1 MFLPML
7 GAALMLVGQPGT
19 VPPPAEALPP
29 DPVHAILLSA
39 QRPEEPNTWDLV
51 AGLIDRWRS
60 SGEAGRDFHDAALN
74 RPLDDAAHARI
85 AAFEAAADPTIAD
98 ALRSLSSSRHCLAP
112 AGTPRGLDART
123 DASSALLFHAYIAIA
138 GFRRG
143 DPEGLEEALAL
154 ARHCALQGSFSDLYA
169 AGIILE
175 IALRAA
181 QDSARNGRSAP
192 DLISLGH
199 AAERQ
204 RIEAPR
210 SLWLDAELALTHQTI
225 DRLIAADRPVPDAPP
240 AELAA
245 FEAALGDPARI
256 HDAAELIFDAAQRRE
271 FPPHPALPAVAA
283 DILGASM
290 NDAAHLGGHI
300 DRVQALSEGMRAALV
315 LAAFRL
321 ERRDMPRRL
330 EDLLGEFIDRMPI
343 DPATG
348 AALVYRAPPEG
359 PILYSVGSDGRD
371 DGGRM
376 DPDVPRR
383 AFTPAGV
390 GYDYII
396 FR

>member
-1 MFLPML
+1 ML
-7 GAALMLVGQPGT
+7 ATALLLVGQPGAA
-19 VPPPAEALPP
+19 PPPAAASHA

-39 QRPEEPNTWDLV
+39 QRPEEPNTWGLV
-51 AGLIDRWRS
+51 AGLVRRWR
-60 SGEAGRDFHDAALN
+60 AGADVARDFHDAALD
-74 RPLDDAAHARI
+74 RPLDDAARERMATF
-85 AAFEAAADPTIAD
+85 AASGDDAAGLAFSRLVT
-98 ALRSLSSSRHCLAP
+98 SRHCLAP
-112 AGTPRGLDART
+112 PGTPRGLDANT
-123 DASSALLFHAYIAIA
+123 DANSAILFHAYSAIA
-138 GFRRG
+138 GFRSG
-143 DPEGLEEALAL
+143 DADGFEEALAL
-154 ARHCALQGSFSDLYA
+154 ARHGALQGSFSDLYT

-181 QDSARNGRSAP
+181 QDSAGSGRTAR
-192 DLISLGH
+192 DLLALGS

-204 RIEAPR
+204 RIGAPR
-210 SLWLDAELALTHQTI
+210 TLWLDVEHAIATRTIGALI
-225 DRLIAADRPVPDAPP
+225 EGEGPDAT
-240 AELAA
+240 ANEDERRA

-256 HDAAELIFDAAQRRE
+256 HDAVEILIDAARRRE
-271 FPPHPALPAVAA
+271 FPPQPALPAVAA

-290 NDAAHLGGHI
+290 NDAAHLSGHI

-321 ERRDMPRRL
+321 ERREMPRRL
-330 EDLLGEFIDRMPI
+330 EDLLGEFIDRIPI

-348 AALVYRAPPEG
+348 EALVYRPPPEG

-383 AFTPAGV
+383 AFTPVGV
-390 GYDYII
+390 GYDYVL